1 LKLLAYEIKVINLTH
16 YNAKVMKK
24 ILFTIVPLV
33 ILANFAYAEQIP
45 DYYKPYA
52 PIYLNKD
59 VYSWTDKIRIT
70 IVAPSWDEN
79 EHGIDSIG
87 NDPNHAVKIS
97 TASHSLGPYELRETA
112 PSSGIFTGEI
122 TLTGFSHDID
132 GDGESDTVP
141 RTGGRGPTNGFLQVD
156 RDDGITISFEFADGV
171 VLTKSVKVSWNVG
184 SVEFSNPNYL
194 ENEQILIQV
203 TDPDMN
209 INPEAIDNLNIDVSS
224 DSDTAGLSVVAT
236 ETDDES
242 GVFVATILLTQ
253 TSESSGNRLRAV
265 PGDTIVA
272 RYHDR
277 TLPYPYSISDD
288 IEIASM
294 ATVGSMPNNNRMAIN
309 KLYFADQ
316 SGTEISSLTKDNQIQ
331 IVTHVQNTQ
340 DYEQGFTNII
350 QITDKGGSVVSLS
363 WLTAKIDGGAVMGVS
378 QSWLPKQKGEYTVES
393 FVWKSLTDATPLSQT
408 RTQTVLIE

>member
-1 LKLLAYEIKVINLTH
+1 MKKVI
-16 YNAKVMKK
+16 
-24 ILFTIVPLV
+24 FTITSLV
-33 ILANFAYAEQIP
+33 ILTNLVYAEQIP
-45 DYYKPYA
+45 NYYKPYA
-52 PIYLNKD
+52 PIYLDKD

-70 IVAPSWDEN
+70 IIAPSWDEN

-87 NDPNHAVKIS
+87 DDPNHAVKIS
-97 TASHSLGPYELRETA
+97 TPSHSLGPYELRETA
-112 PSSGIFTGEI
+112 PSSGTFTGEV
-122 TLTGFSHDID
+122 TLTGFLHDID

-141 RTGGRGPTNGFLQVD
+141 RTGGGGPTNGFLQVD

-171 VLTKSVKVSWNVG
+171 VLTKSVQVSWNVG
-184 SVEFSNPNYL
+184 NIEFSKHNYV
-194 ENEQILIQV
+194 ESEQILIQV

-224 DSDTAGLSVVAT
+224 DSDTAGISVVGS

-277 TLPYPYSISDD
+277 TLPSPYSISDD
-288 IEIASM
+288 LEITSM
-294 ATVGSMPNNNRMAIN
+294 ATIGSNVPGNNRMTVN
-309 KLYFADQ
+309 DLYFADR
-316 SGTEISSLTKDNQIQ
+316 SGSEISTLTSDNQIQ

-350 QITDKGGSVVSLS
+350 QITDSGGSVVSLS
-363 WLTAKIDGGAVMGVS
+363 WMTARLGAGAVMEVS

-393 FVWKSLTDATPLSQT
+393 FVWRSLTDATPLSQT
-408 RTQTVLIE
+408 RTQSVIVE

>member
-1 LKLLAYEIKVINLTH
+1 MKKVI
-16 YNAKVMKK
+16 
-24 ILFTIVPLV
+24 FTIIALV
-33 ILANFAYAEQIP
+33 ILTNLVYAEQIP
-45 DYYKPYA
+45 NYYKPYA
-52 PIYLNKD
+52 PIYLDKD

-79 EHGIDSIG
+79 EYGIDSIG
-87 NDPNHAVKIS
+87 DDPNHAVKIS
-97 TASHSLGPYELRETA
+97 TPSHSLGPYELRETA
-112 PSSGIFTGEI
+112 PSSGTFTGEV
-122 TLTGFSHDID
+122 TLTGFLHDIN

-141 RTGGRGPTNGFLQVD
+141 RTGGGGPTNGFLQVD

-171 VLTKSVKVSWNVG
+171 ILTKSVQVSWNVG
-184 SVEFSNPNYL
+184 NIEFSKHNYV

-224 DSDTAGLSVVAT
+224 DSDTAGISVVAS

-277 TLPYPYSISDD
+277 TLPSPYGISDD
-288 IEIASM
+288 LEITSM
-294 ATVGSMPNNNRMAIN
+294 ATIGSNVPSNNRMTVN
-309 KLYFADQ
+309 DLYFADR
-316 SGTEISSLTKDNQIQ
+316 SGAEISTLRSDNQIQ

-350 QITDKGGSVVSLS
+350 QITDSGGSVVSLS
-363 WLTAKIDGGAVMGVS
+363 WMTARLDAGAVMEVS

-393 FVWKSLTDATPLSQT
+393 FVWRSLTDATPLSQT
-408 RTQTVLIE
+408 RTQSVIVE